1 MYQVDTSKGY
11 SLGGLEQI
19 GYPDLLNWP
28 GIAGISG
35 GSAQLHPSPI
45 SSAAIRLS
53 GE

>member
-1 MYQVDTSKGY
+1 MYQTDTSKGY

-19 GYPDLLNWP
+19 GYPDLLNWL

-35 GSAQLHPSPI
+35 RSAQFHLSPI